1 MNIAN
6 QNNLD
11 FYNSRVEQERRDL
24 IALKKSGNYN
34 LFNHLEQHPINE
46 LVKKGARLSDNH
58 PLMKLRNLKS
68 A

>member
-11 FYNSRVEQERRDL
+11 FYNSRIDQERRDL
-24 IALKKSGNYN
+24 IALKNSGNYN

>member
-11 FYNSRVEQERRDL
+11 DYNSQVEQERRDL

-34 LFNHLEQHPINE
+34 LFNHLEQHPY
-46 LVKKGARLSDNH
+46 
-58 PLMKLRNLKS
+58 
-68 A
+68 

>member
-1 MNIAN
+1 MNIADH
-6 QNNLD
+6 NNLD
-11 FYNSRVEQERRDL
+11 FYNSRVEQERQDL
-24 IALKKSGNYN
+24 IALKKSGNYC

-46 LVKKGARLSDNH
+46 LVKKGVKLSDNH

>member
-6 QNNLD
+6 KNNLD
-11 FYNSRVEQERRDL
+11 FYNSRVEQERQDL

>member
-11 FYNSRVEQERRDL
+11 FYNSRVEQERLDL

-34 LFNHLEQHPINE
+34 LFKHLDQHPINE

>member
-1 MNIAN
+1 MSIAN

-11 FYNSRVEQERRDL
+11 FYNSRVEQERQDI
-24 IALKKSGNYN
+24 IALKNSGNYN

>member
-11 FYNSRVEQERRDL
+11 DYNSQVEQERREL

-34 LFNHLEQHPINE
+34 LFNHLEQHPISV
-46 LVKKGARLSDNH
+46 LVKKGVRLSDEH
-58 PLMKLRNLKS
+58 PLMKLRKLKS